1 MKASWSKSRI
11 EKLRW
16 MSVLYKTARVASLI
30 RITLTKLV
38 PKKMLRK
45 NYFSGMYRRGIGNNS
60 WLEFIYLH

>member
-1 MKASWSKSRI
+1 MRASWSKSRV

-16 MSVLYKTARVASLI
+16 KPVLYKTARVASLI

-45 NYFSGMYRRGIGNNS
+45 DYLSGVYKR
-60 WLEFIYLH
+60 